1 MWTKDDF
8 FVIIYIII
16 HNTVIVYNLSL
27 LSYLFKVKYCISFIW
42 GKEKSERDRLYRYI
56 RGMDLKREV
65 FKHDNIV
72 RRLLTRK
79 HMGYK

>member
-1 MWTKDDF
+1 M
-8 FVIIYIII
+8 
-16 HNTVIVYNLSL
+16 
-27 LSYLFKVKYCISFIW
+27 
-42 GKEKSERDRLYRYI
+42 GKRKSVRDRLYRYI

-65 FKHDNIV
+65 FKHDNTV